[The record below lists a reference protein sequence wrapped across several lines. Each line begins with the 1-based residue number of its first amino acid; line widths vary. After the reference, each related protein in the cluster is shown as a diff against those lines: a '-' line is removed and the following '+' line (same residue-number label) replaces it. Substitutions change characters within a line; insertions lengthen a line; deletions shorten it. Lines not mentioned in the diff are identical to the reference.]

1 MGSKTCG
8 VCHGTGGHYA
18 TERVPNPA
26 GGMFQM
32 IQVRRT
38 CAMCGGS
45 GSVYAPDPPGA
56 GAIRVQG
63 RAGPARP
70 PTPPPA
76 TRGKDTAFPSPAG
89 LPRAALLGFLALF
102 RDLEAE
108 TWVKWLITLGGGWL
122 TYKVFN
128 RYRRLTRFLR
138 VATGIAILVVVVYFV
153 IRFFSS

>member
-1 MGSKTCG
+1 M
-8 VCHGTGGHYA
+8 
-18 TERVPNPA
+18 
-26 GGMFQM
+26 
-32 IQVRRT
+32 RRLGLR
-38 CAMCGGS
+38 AAR
-45 GSVYAPDPPGA
+45 APS
-56 GAIRVQG
+56 
-63 RAGPARP
+63 
-70 PTPPPA
+70 PPA
-76 TRGKDTAFPSPAG
+76 TPEEKDRSFAS
-89 LPRAALLGFLALF
+89 LLGLAAACLLGYLAFF